1 MRCTQQ
7 DAELQAWF
15 DGELEP
21 SQARRV
27 QHHVAECP
35 ACQRRLQLLETLR
48 AALQTQTAAHRA
60 PPDVHDRLRRHL
72 REFEQRRRL
81 WGTTVVAMAAVALFS
96 ALASVYW
103 WLPRREPAGLMMELT
118 KAHAALVRHELALA
132 YLSADTAAIQRWLG
146 ERLPFQPF
154 VPRVEAA
161 EFHVLGART
170 LVLARQAAAAI
181 SFRRASYLYSL
192 VSFPDPGTI
201 PAVGDMIELEGSQVR
216 ILQQGGYTLVLWLAQ
231 GLVYTMI
238 TDDDRDELLE
248 YAAVCMRQMRPPT

>member
-35 ACQRRLQLLETLR
+35 ACQRRLQLLEILR
-48 AALQTQTAAHRA
+48 AALQARTAAHRA
-60 PPDVHDRLRRHL
+60 PPDVHDRLRRRL
-72 REFEQRRRL
+72 QEFEQRRRL
-81 WGTTVVAMAAVALFS
+81 WGTTVAAVAAVALLS

-103 WLPRREPAGLMMELT
+103 WLPRQAPAALMTELT
-118 KAHAALVRHELALA
+118 KAHAALVRNELALA

-146 ERLPFQPF
+146 EQLPFHPF

-181 SFRRASYLYSL
+181 SFRRATHLYSL
-192 VSFPDPGTI
+192 VSFRDRGTI
-201 PAVGDMIELEGSQVR
+201 PDVGETTELEGTQVR
-216 ILQQGGYTLVLWLAQ
+216 IVQQGGYTLVLWLAR
-231 GLVYTMI
+231 GLVYAMI
-238 TDDDRDELLE
+238 SDDDRDELLE
-248 YAAVCMRQMRPPT
+248 YAALCMQQMRSPT